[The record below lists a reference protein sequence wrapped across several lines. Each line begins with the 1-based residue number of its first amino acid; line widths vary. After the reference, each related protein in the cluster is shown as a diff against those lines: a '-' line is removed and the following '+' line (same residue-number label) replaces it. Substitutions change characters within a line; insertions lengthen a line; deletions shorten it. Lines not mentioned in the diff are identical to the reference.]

1 MVSSL
6 RKSESYIFHCM
17 VSSLGNKVNNTLAME
32 MILSENTFCIGSIFF
47 NNTGSTSLVLMLII
61 ILLLPLVPPGPSRY
75 RYWYWY
81 LLVFVPILVLELLLV
96 PELVQVLL
104 LLPELVQVLLL
115 VLDLSLVLVVV
126 LVFAVML
133 TMILV
138 LVPVLVPVLVLL
150 VVASTGTGI
159 FIGSDSCISI
169 NTRTETFT
177 EADYDTI
184 SILLVHKLSLV
195 RTREFIN
202 TARAYHQKGN
212 GKS

>member
-6 RKSESYIFHCM
+6 RNSESYIFHCM
-17 VSSLGNKVNNTLAME
+17 VSSLGNKVNNTLAIE

-47 NNTGSTSLVLMLII
+47 TNTGSTSLVLMLII

-104 LLPELVQVLLL
+104 L
-115 VLDLSLVLVVV
+115 VLDFSLVSLVV

-177 EADYDTI
+177 EADYNNFHH
-184 SILLVHKLSLV
+184 SFKLDSSSS
-195 RTREFIN
+195 
-202 TARAYHQKGN
+202 N
-212 GKS
+212 G